1 MQTKLSQLLDLIA
14 AHDWNAAIRLAA
26 KFPRLGP
33 HRDDIL
39 RAKDA
44 LLQPDF
50 YHQIG
55 RDPAALIDAGKR
67 AILSRFGHRLQAAVP
82 ECTGLPLS

>member
-1 MQTKLSQLLDLIA
+1 MQSKLSHLLDLMTSD
-14 AHDWNAAIRLAA
+14 DWNAAIRLAA

-44 LLQPDF
+44 LFQPDF
-50 YHQIG
+50 YRQIG
-55 RDPAALIDAGKR
+55 RDPVGIG
-67 AILSRFGHRLQAAVP
+67 IAVMGP
-82 ECTGLPLS
+82 RTA